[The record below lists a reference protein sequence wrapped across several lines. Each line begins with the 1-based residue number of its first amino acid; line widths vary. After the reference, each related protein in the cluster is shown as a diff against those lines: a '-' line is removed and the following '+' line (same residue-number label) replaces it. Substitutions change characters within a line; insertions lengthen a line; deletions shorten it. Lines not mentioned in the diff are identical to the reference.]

1 MGRFNF
7 VQNQQAPEGICAF
20 EGGNLRDSHLYTTFM
35 DTRKIQDVIGT
46 TPINLIEAEY

>member
-7 VQNQQAPEGICAF
+7 VQNQQAQRVFVLLKGETLGILTF
-20 EGGNLRDSHLYTTFM
+20 TNLHGFTKL
-35 DTRKIQDVIGT
+35 QDFIGT